1 MEHQNISCKGTHSL
15 THPSGQMTGKQN
27 RDRLTV
33 IQVTW
38 SCKAFKLPLSW
49 IGTWQQN
56 PPPVQVGKIGIQYI
70 IWCPR
75 KFKLYSQTKTI
86 MDHIHRGHFKDH
98 LVHFIDHSVHK
109 AIHAASTEDSLLK
122 IEENFFLIDSSLG

>member
-1 MEHQNISCKGTHSL
+1 
-15 THPSGQMTGKQN
+15 
-27 RDRLTV
+27 
-33 IQVTW
+33 
-38 SCKAFKLPLSW
+38 
-49 IGTWQQN
+49 
-56 PPPVQVGKIGIQYI
+56 
-70 IWCPR
+70 
-75 KFKLYSQTKTI
+75 